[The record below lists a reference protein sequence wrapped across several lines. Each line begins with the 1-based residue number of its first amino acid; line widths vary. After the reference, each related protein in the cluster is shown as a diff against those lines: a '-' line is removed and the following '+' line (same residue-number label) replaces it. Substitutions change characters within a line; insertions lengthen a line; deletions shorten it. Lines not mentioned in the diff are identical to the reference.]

1 MTIVH
6 QLPQLFHLLCLTQSP
21 IVTRGL
27 KIVHALALCK
37 DVHGPL
43 IEEELRIL
51 SAHFLHMGHIL
62 HQFKAVVHVACLLN
76 LGGGVAARA
85 EGGGYELEHV
95 FVSLIHGFLQ
105 LLKRRHRCIK
115 EVLVDASS
123 QGQDGHGKAT
133 LNDALIVASAHCEH
147 FGRGR
152 QRVGHYQTDRVRH
165 VDILS

>member
-62 HQFKAVVHVACLLN
+62 H
-76 LGGGVAARA
+76 
-85 EGGGYELEHV
+85 
-95 FVSLIHGFLQ
+95 
-105 LLKRRHRCIK
+105 
-115 EVLVDASS
+115 
-123 QGQDGHGKAT
+123 
-133 LNDALIVASAHCEH
+133 
-147 FGRGR
+147 
-152 QRVGHYQTDRVRH
+152 
-165 VDILS
+165 